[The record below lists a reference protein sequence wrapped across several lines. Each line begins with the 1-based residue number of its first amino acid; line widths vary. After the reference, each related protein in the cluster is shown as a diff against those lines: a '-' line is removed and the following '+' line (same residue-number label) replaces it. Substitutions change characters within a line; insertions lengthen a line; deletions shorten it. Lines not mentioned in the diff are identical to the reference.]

1 MIRNIVRDAFFLQM
15 PSSSAGKED
24 LPAVY
29 DLIDTF
35 RENRNRCVGMAANM
49 IGIRKNIIIFLD
61 GKKEVIMINPKLL
74 SGNGKYE
81 IEEGCLS
88 LTGKRKTERFEE
100 IVVEYENLDFQ
111 KHRKKYSSYTAQIIQ
126 HELDHCR
133 GILI

>member
-49 IGIRKNIIIFLD
+49 IGIRKNIRSNDVALIFLFR
-61 GKKEVIMINPKLL
+61 L
-74 SGNGKYE
+74 
-81 IEEGCLS
+81 IELVS
-88 LTGKRKTERFEE
+88 
-100 IVVEYENLDFQ
+100 
-111 KHRKKYSSYTAQIIQ
+111 HW
-126 HELDHCR
+126 
-133 GILI
+133 

>member
-1 MIRNIVRDAFFLQM
+1 
-15 PSSSAGKED
+15 
-24 LPAVY
+24 
-29 DLIDTF
+29 
-35 RENRNRCVGMAANM
+35 
-49 IGIRKNIIIFLD
+49 
-61 GKKEVIMINPKLL
+61 MINPKLL

>member
-111 KHRKKYSSYTAQIIQ
+111 KHRKKYSGYTAQIIQ

>member
-1 MIRNIVRDAFFLQM
+1 MIRDIVRDTFFLQM
-15 PSSSAGKED
+15 PSSSACQED
-24 LPAVY
+24 LPALY

-49 IGIRKNIIIFLD
+49 IGIRRNIIIFLD
-61 GKKEVIMINPKLL
+61 GKKEVIMLNPKLL
-74 SGNGKYE
+74 SGKDKYE

-100 IVVEYENLDFQ
+100 IMVEYEDLNFQ
-111 KHRKKYSSYTAQIIQ
+111 KHRKKYNGYTAQIIQ